1 MKPLALHVEM
11 SSVAVVFDVGM
22 INDLDQLLGLLD
34 NSVSEFTDEH
44 GLIDA
49 LFPVGNGLIPH
60 SVGLCLR
67 VVVAPALALAVGLGI
82 STVGVADILT
92 DIGFASDLRVEEF
105 LVVLIFFEGCHIRW
119 SPVLL
124 LYQILSYL
132 LYNSIVRYNQLNFWS
147 SMMQTPFPIC
157 FLRSQNKKGHALYQ

>member
-11 SSVAVVFDVGM
+11 SSVAVVFNVGM
-22 INDLDQLLGLLD
+22 IDDLDQLLGLLD

-44 GLIDA
+44 SLIDT
-49 LFPVGNGLIPH
+49 LFPVGNGLVPH
-60 SVGLCLR
+60 SIGLCLR

-124 LYQILSYL
+124 LCMILSYL
-132 LYNSIVRYNQLNFWS
+132 LYNCIVRYNQLNFCFS
-147 SMMQTPFPIC
+147 IVQTLFPIC
-157 FLRSQNKKGHALYQ
+157 FLRSQNKRGQSLFQ